1 MSTLTADPKFSRGS
15 VLGIKVHVD
24 DSVNSPYDV
33 FMGDGAGVKGTHSV
47 FLDADPHNLTVHSNA
62 TVECVAVQNKSGGT
76 LKPGSLV
83 ELDPVKSFG
92 ETKTGAAATYYGV
105 VDEYLTFDVKD
116 GEVFWAVVRG
126 PTAAASPVAAAGAGL
141 TVTAG
146 KLATGGADAGSL
158 MAASTKADAVTRFML
173 VGSKAHGM

>member
-47 FLDADPHNLTVHSNA
+47 FLDSNPHDLTVHSNA

-76 LKPGSLV
+76 LKPGTLV
-83 ELDPVKSFG
+83 ELDPTKSFG
-92 ETKTGAAATYYGV
+92 ETKTGSATTYYGV
-105 VDEYLTFDVKD
+105 VDEYLTADVQD

-126 PTAAASPVAAAGAGL
+126 PTAAESPVATAGTGL

-146 KLATGGADAGSL
+146 KLATGGSDAGSL
-158 MAASTKADAVTRFML
+158 IAASGTANAVTRFML
-173 VGSKAHGM
+173 VGSKAFGM